1 MAHMFMLLE
10 VCLKNRKIKADER
23 RFDKLADFFKIFGEP
38 ARLKI
43 LSELMDGEFCV
54 TDLAGAMEMSQSAVS
69 HQLRVLKQARVVR
82 TRRDGK
88 NILYSLD
95 DDHIE
100 TILSFG
106 MEHILENREQL

>member
-1 MAHMFMLLE
+1 M
-10 VCLKNRKIKADER
+10 KNRKLKPDNRKFE
-23 RFDKLADFFKIFGEP
+23 KLADFFSIFGDP

-43 LSELMDGEFCV
+43 LSVLMEGELCV
-54 TDLAGAMEMSQSAVS
+54 NDLSGTVDMSQSAVS

-106 MEHILENREQL
+106 MEHILEKREQL

>member
-1 MAHMFMLLE
+1 M
-10 VCLKNRKIKADER
+10 KNRKAIPDER
-23 RFDKLADFFKIFGEP
+23 RLERLADFFRIFGEP

-43 LSELMDGEFCV
+43 LSALMDGEMCV
-54 TDLAGAMEMSQSAVS
+54 GELAGVLEMSQSAVS
-69 HQLRVLKQARVVR
+69 HQLRVLKQAHVVR

-106 MEHILENREQL
+106 MEHILEKREQL

>member
-1 MAHMFMLLE
+1 MKA
-10 VCLKNRKIKADER
+10 RKIKPDER
-23 RFDKLADFFKIFGEP
+23 RLEKLADFFSIFGET
-38 ARLKI
+38 ARIKI
-43 LSELMDGEFCV
+43 LTALMDSELCV
-54 TDLAGAMEMSQSAVS
+54 SDLSGKVDMSQSAVS
-69 HQLRVLKQARVVR
+69 HQLRVLKQANVVR
-82 TRRDGK
+82 SRRDGK

>member
-1 MAHMFMLLE
+1 MDHMFIHSE
-10 VCLKNRKIKADER
+10 VCLKTRKIKADEKKFER
-23 RFDKLADFFKIFGEP
+23 LADFFSIFSEP

-43 LSELMDGEFCV
+43 LSALMEGELCV
-54 TDLAGAMEMSQSAVS
+54 NDLSGTVDMTQSSVS
-69 HQLRVLKQARVVR
+69 HQLRVLKQAHVVR

>member
-1 MAHMFMLLE
+1 MRI
-10 VCLKNRKIKADER
+10 RKAKMDER
-23 RFDKLADFFKIFGEP
+23 KFDRLAEFFRIFGES

-43 LSELMDGEFCV
+43 LSVLLEGELCV
-54 TDLAGAMEMSQSAVS
+54 NDLATAMGMNQSAVS
-69 HQLRVLKQARVVR
+69 HQLRVLKQARVVK
-82 TRRDGK
+82 TRREGK

-106 MEHILENREQL
+106 MEHLLENREQL

>member
-1 MAHMFMLLE
+1 MKA
-10 VCLKNRKIKADER
+10 RKIKPDER
-23 RFDKLADFFKIFGEP
+23 RFERLADFFRIFGEP
-38 ARLKI
+38 ARIKI
-43 LSELMDGEFCV
+43 LSALMDSELCVSDLSGEV
-54 TDLAGAMEMSQSAVS
+54 EMSQSAVS
-69 HQLRVLKQARVVR
+69 HQLRVLKQAHVVR
-82 TRRDGK
+82 ARRDGK